1 MVDGLDHRG
10 DPGGGVKAY
19 DPFPRGR
26 HPAGVRTLRALDAER
41 SRLFPCE
48 IWYPA
53 DSRHAGEDLDPE
65 RQDAFIV
72 PFDRTRRRQAAVR
85 DAASRPGTYPLV
97 LFSHSTGGDR
107 RQSSFLCTHLAS
119 RGNIV
124 AALDH
129 SETFV
134 AELGRRSGE
143 TGEQR
148 SARWKAVMAS
158 RVPDVRF
165 LLDFLLPSE
174 WDPRVDIDAD
184 RIAVAGHS
192 LGGWTALALPDAD
205 ERIRAVVAMA
215 PAGASNPRPGVLPAK
230 LAFAWGRD
238 VPALFLVAE
247 NDTSMPLAGMHEL
260 FSRTPETKRM
270 IVLRRS
276 DHMHFMDGV
285 EARHEGFRT
294 MPLSGELAALQKEMR
309 PMAELTSGDRA
320 HLFVRGLVLA
330 HLDDALDLRDDAP
343 RFWTGDVEGE
353 LSRRGVE
360 IAVHRA

>member
-1 MVDGLDHRG
+1 MSSPLDTDTH
-10 DPGGGVKAY
+10 PGGGAKAY
-19 DPFPRGR
+19 DPFARGR
-26 HPAGVRTLRALDAER
+26 HAVGVRTLQALDAER
-41 SRLFPCE
+41 NRLFPCE

-53 DSRHAGEDLDPE
+53 DSRHAGQDLDPAK
-65 RQDAFIV
+65 QDAFIV
-72 PFDRTRRRQAAVR
+72 GFDGTRRLQAAVR
-85 DAASRPGTYPLV
+85 DAVSRPGTYPLV

-119 RGNIV
+119 HGYIA

-143 TGEQR
+143 SAEER

-158 RVPDVRF
+158 RVPDLIF

-184 RIAVAGHS
+184 RIAVVGHS
-192 LGGWTALALPDAD
+192 LGGWTALAAPDAE
-205 ERIRAVVAMA
+205 ERIGAVVAMA
-215 PAGASNPRPGVLPAK
+215 PAGSSDPRPGVLPAM
-230 LAFAWGRD
+230 LTFAWERD
-238 VPALFLVAE
+238 VPALYLVAE

-260 FSRTPETKRM
+260 FSRTPAPKRM
-270 IVLRRS
+270 VVLRRS

-294 MPLSGELAALQKEMR
+294 MSLSGDLAELQKQMRPIVELASENQ
-309 PMAELTSGDRA
+309 A
-320 HLFVRGLVLA
+320 HLFVRGLALA

-353 LSRRGVE
+353 LARHGVE
-360 IAVHRA
+360 GVVHRD